1 MKKLIVA
8 RRMARTSSARV
19 IALFGLLLA
28 VAPVACS
35 APTGPA
41 MTANGSHVIVTNPA
55 GGGPQ
60 VIRRGPPDYWG
71 GAGSYAG

>member
-1 MKKLIVA
+1 MKNLIVA
-8 RRMARTSSARV
+8 RQMTPTSTRV

-28 VAPVACS
+28 VAPAACS
-35 APTGPA
+35 APSGPA
-41 MTANGSHVIVTNPA
+41 MTANGSRVIITNPA

>member
-1 MKKLIVA
+1 MEKLIVA
-8 RRMARTSSARV
+8 RQITRTSSPRV

-28 VAPVACS
+28 VAPAACS
-35 APTGPA
+35 TPSGPA
-41 MTANGSHVIVTNPA
+41 MTTNGSRVIITNPA